1 MTRLLS
7 GYRIIE
13 SSMLLNGATTS
24 MMLVD
29 LGAELIKVE
38 SPFLGDYIR
47 AQPAHPIN
55 MHLQVNKGK
64 RSIALDLRKPQGRE
78 VMYRLVETADVFVTN
93 AVGSRNEKL
102 GIGYHQLK
110 ALKNDII
117 YCQNTGYG
125 AEGAYSQMPT
135 HGQMM
140 DSMAGAF
147 PMEMGED
154 GLTRLRQ
161 SELRAPFS
169 LTNAGSGTDTG
180 AIYAAFHIA
189 AALAHRE
196 RTGEGCYIDV
206 SSADAVLANAWLAA
220 STRVNDPCRM
230 ALVPDA
236 REKAGVARYQF
247 YETRDGKFVLFCPEE
262 GKFWKTF
269 CNLVGRPDL
278 VPLVKGEGL
287 RRDVQAI
294 LHTKDREEWL
304 RIAIEHRLPIGP
316 AHNGMEEVAACPH
329 ILSRQILKHGHVPG
343 HGDFT
348 YVGQPAIVDHQPFEV
363 PSLAPD
369 LGEHTKEILR
379 ELGYGQPAI
388 DDLAHTFVTAAEHFQ
403 TDHIADV
410 HDGPLKR

>member
-169 LTNAGSGTDTG
+169 LTNAGSGTATG

-189 AALAHRE
+189 AALAHPDVIARARQGLLALKAQGGGSSSYATRALLMSE
-196 RTGEGCYIDV
+196 PHSIDGGEITDKGYTNQR
-206 SSADAVLANAWLAA
+206 AVLLRRA
-220 STRVNDPCRM
+220 
-230 ALVPDA
+230 ALV
-236 REKAGVARYQF
+236 EQLHAG
-247 YETRDGKFVLFCPEE
+247 
-262 GKFWKTF
+262 
-269 CNLVGRPDL
+269 
-278 VPLVKGEGL
+278 
-287 RRDVQAI
+287 
-294 LHTKDREEWL
+294 
-304 RIAIEHRLPIGP
+304 GP
-316 AHNGMEEVAACPH
+316 GV
-329 ILSRQILKHGHVPG
+329 ITL
-343 HGDFT
+343 
-348 YVGQPAIVDHQPFEV
+348 
-363 PSLAPD
+363 
-369 LGEHTKEILR
+369 
-379 ELGYGQPAI
+379 
-388 DDLAHTFVTAAEHFQ
+388 
-403 TDHIADV
+403 
-410 HDGPLKR
+410 